1 MDYMPDYMTFFP
13 SVVSEITSTELL
25 QMITDLFHDVLAG
38 NVLTRMLFFSPHPN
52 KSGVQRWC
60 LVYVTIV
67 RQLKLT
73 FSAHTLFSTA
83 VEIEY

>member
-1 MDYMPDYMTFFP
+1 MDYMSDYM

-25 QMITDLFHDVLAG
+25 LMITDLFHEVLAG
-38 NVLTRMLFFSPHPN
+38 NVLTRMIFFPPPTNESR
-52 KSGVQRWC
+52 VQRWC

-73 FSAHTLFSTA
+73 FGAHTLIYTISTA
-83 VEIEY
+83 VEFEY